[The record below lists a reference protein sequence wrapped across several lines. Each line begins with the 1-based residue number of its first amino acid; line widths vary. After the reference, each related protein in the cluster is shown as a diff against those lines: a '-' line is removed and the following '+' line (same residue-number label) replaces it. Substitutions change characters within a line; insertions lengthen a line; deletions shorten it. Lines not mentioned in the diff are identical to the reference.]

1 MAFKKLSN
9 SLAAASQIPTQKRA
23 LSFMKPAALTQTEK
37 TVVPMTK
44 DKLANDANPQFFTM
58 DKIMLNK
65 EESQMMMNLKM
76 Q

>member
-1 MAFKKLSN
+1 
-9 SLAAASQIPTQKRA
+9 
-23 LSFMKPAALTQTEK
+23 MKPAASTQNEK

-44 DKLANDANPQFFTM
+44 DKLANHASPQFFTM